1 MAYKDLERKKKNEQA
16 WREKNRGRYRALQKK
31 SYLKIHPNT
40 RSRDSYHDFET
51 HRELAV
57 NSGIQSQPEW
67 VECHQRGFFPDGIY
81 RNPDK
86 TFNPKYSSKEK
97 ALGDNRDAT

>member
-40 RSRDSYHDFET
+40 RSHDSYYDFET
-51 HRELAV
+51 HHQLAIH
-57 NSGIQSQPEW
+57 SGIQSNQEW
-67 VECHQRGFFPDGIY
+67 LECHKMGLFPDGIY
-81 RNPDK
+81 ANPAEAFK
-86 TFNPKYSSKEK
+86 RKGPLKNNNTP
-97 ALGDNRDAT
+97 